1 MVDKLTHL
9 KQLEAESIHII
20 REVAAEFDNP
30 VMLYS
35 IGKDSAVML
44 HLARKAFFPGKL
56 PFPVMHVDTRWKFQ
70 EMYTFRDK
78 MVEEL
83 GLDLITHVNPDG
95 VAQGINPFTHGSAKH
110 TDIMKTEGL
119 KQALDKHGFD
129 AAFGGARRDEE
140 KSRAKER
147 VYSFRDSKHRWD
159 PKNQR
164 PELWNVYNGNVNK
177 GESIRVFPL
186 SNWTE
191 LDIWQYIYLEGI
203 PIVPLYFAAER
214 DVIEKN
220 GTLIMIDD
228 DRILEHLSDED
239 KARIVK
245 KKVRFRTLGC
255 YPLTGAVESE
265 AETLTDIIQEM
276 LLTRTSERQG
286 RVIDHDGAGSMEDKN
301 VRVISK
307 GLSPM
312 SHQSDLISEDILAY
326 LGQHER
332 KEMLRF
338 LTCGNVDDGKSTLI
352 GRLLHDSKMIY
363 EDHLEAITRDSKK
376 SGTTGDDIDLAL
388 LVDGLQAERE
398 QGITIDVAYRY
409 FSTAKRKFI
418 IADTPGHEQY
428 TRNMATGAST
438 CDLAIILIDARYGVQ
453 TQTRR
458 HSFIASL
465 LGIKHIVVAVN
476 KMDINGFDQSVFEQ
490 IKADYLKFA
499 EGIAF
504 KPSTMAFVPMS
515 ALKGDNVVNK
525 SERSPWYTGQSLME
539 ILETVEIANDRNY
552 TDLRFPVQYVN
563 RPNLNFRGFAGT
575 LASGVVHK
583 GDEVVVLPSG
593 KSSRVKSIVT
603 FDGELE
609 HAGPGQAVTLTMEDE
624 IDISRGDL
632 LVHADNVPQVADA
645 FDAMLVWMAEEP
657 MLPGKKYDIKRAT
670 SYVPG
675 SITSIVHRVD
685 VNTLAEGPASSLQ
698 LNEIGRVKVSLDA
711 AIALD
716 GYDSNRTTG
725 AFIVIDRL
733 TNGTVAAGMIIA
745 PPVNHGSA
753 THHGKLAHVA
763 TEERAQRFG
772 QQPATVLFSGLSGA
786 GKSTLAYAVERKLFD
801 MGRAVFVL
809 DGQNLRHDLNKGLP
823 QDRTGRTEN
832 WRRAAHV
839 ARQFNEAGLL
849 TLAAFVA
856 PDAEG
861 REQAKA
867 LIGADR
873 LLTVYVQASPLVC
886 AERDPQGLYAAGGDN
901 IPGESFPYDVPLN
914 ADLVIDTQ
922 ALSLEDSVKQVLE
935 LLRQRGA
942 I

>member
-1 MVDKLTHL
+1 
-9 KQLEAESIHII
+9 
-20 REVAAEFDNP
+20 
-30 VMLYS
+30 
-35 IGKDSAVML
+35 
-44 HLARKAFFPGKL
+44 
-56 PFPVMHVDTRWKFQ
+56 
-70 EMYTFRDK
+70 
-78 MVEEL
+78 
-83 GLDLITHVNPDG
+83 
-95 VAQGINPFTHGSAKH
+95 
-110 TDIMKTEGL
+110 
-119 KQALDKHGFD
+119 
-129 AAFGGARRDEE
+129 
-140 KSRAKER
+140 
-147 VYSFRDSKHRWD
+147 
-159 PKNQR
+159 
-164 PELWNVYNGNVNK
+164 
-177 GESIRVFPL
+177 
-186 SNWTE
+186 
-191 LDIWQYIYLEGI
+191 
-203 PIVPLYFAAER
+203 
-214 DVIEKN
+214 
-220 GTLIMIDD
+220 
-228 DRILEHLSDED
+228 
-239 KARIVK
+239 
-245 KKVRFRTLGC
+245 
-255 YPLTGAVESE
+255 
-265 AETLTDIIQEM
+265 
-276 LLTRTSERQG
+276 
-286 RVIDHDGAGSMEDKN
+286 
-301 VRVISK
+301 
-307 GLSPM
+307 M

-326 LGQHER
+326 LAQHER
-332 KEMLRF
+332 KELLRF

-376 SGTTGDDIDLAL
+376 VGTTGEDIDLAL

-453 TQTRR
+453 TQTKR

-465 LGIKHIVVAVN
+465 LGIKHIVVAIN
-476 KMDINGFDQSVFEQ
+476 KMDLKGFDQGVFEQ

-499 EGIAF
+499 EGIAL
-504 KPSTMAFVPMS
+504 KPSSLHFVPMS

-525 SERSPWYTGQSLME
+525 SEQSPWYTGQSLME
-539 ILETVEIANDRNY
+539 ILETVEVAGDRNF

-575 LASGVVHK
+575 LASGIVRK
-583 GDEVVVLPSG
+583 GDEVIALPSG
-593 KSSRVKSIVT
+593 KGSKVKSIVT
-603 FDGELE
+603 FEGELE
-609 HAGPGQAVTLTMEDE
+609 QAGPGQAITITLEDE
-624 IDISRGDL
+624 IDVSRGDM
-632 LVHADNVPQVADA
+632 LVHADNRPQVVDS

-675 SITSIVHRVD
+675 SIASITHRID
-685 VNTLAEGPASSLQ
+685 VNTLEEGAASSLQ
-698 LNEIGRVKVSLDA
+698 LNEIGQVRIALDA
-711 AIALD
+711 PIALD
-716 GYDSNRTTG
+716 GYAHNRTTG
-725 AFIVIDRL
+725 SFIVIDRL
-733 TNGTVAAGMIIA
+733 TNGTVGAGMIIA
-745 PPVNHGSA
+745 EPLGAQGSGG
-753 THHGKLAHVA
+753 HHGKLAHVS
-763 TEERAQRFG
+763 TEERAARFG

-801 MGRAVFVL
+801 SGRAVYVL

-823 QDRTGRTEN
+823 QDRAGRTEN

-867 LIGADR
+867 LIGAER
-873 LLTVYVQASPLVC
+873 LITVYVQASPQVC

-901 IPGESFPYDVPLN
+901 IPGESFPYDIPLN

-922 ALSLEDSVKQVLE
+922 SVSVDEGVKQVLA
-935 LLRQRGA
+935 LLRERGA